1 MKRIDLCGAWE
12 WSDDTG
18 QKHQGYVPGCVHTDL
33 FTADEMYWEKNSLDC
48 QWIEEQDWTY
58 KKEFVVQSIYQD
70 ANWYLRD

>member
-33 FTADEMYWEKNSLDC
+33 FTADAE
-48 QWIEEQDWTY
+48 IG
-58 KKEFVVQSIYQD
+58 
-70 ANWYLRD
+70 